1 MTRIT
6 EYRLAVNCQGW
17 YVAAKVPMNNLPGCE
32 MFFWQ
37 QASPYYQRKGNA
49 LRKLNQLKGDSV

>member
-1 MTRIT
+1 MT

-17 YVAAKVPMNNLPGCE
+17 YVAKKVPMNNLPGCE

-37 QASPYYQRKGNA
+37 QVSPYYQRKGNA
-49 LRKLNQLKGDSV
+49 RRKLKQLKGDSV

>member
-1 MTRIT
+1 MT
-6 EYRLAVNCQGW
+6 EYRLVVNGQGW